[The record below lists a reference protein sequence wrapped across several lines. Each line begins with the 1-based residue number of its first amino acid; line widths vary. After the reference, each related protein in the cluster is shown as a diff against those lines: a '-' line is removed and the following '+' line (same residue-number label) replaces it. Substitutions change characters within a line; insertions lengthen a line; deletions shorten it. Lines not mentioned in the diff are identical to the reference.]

1 MGSKYAV
8 RGKEKLMVR
17 FTAFILS
24 VAILIASTL
33 FLSSCADGPTGTNPP
48 ELVEGGGDDKTTEE
62 IIKPAEKT
70 YPDRKTVKFSEIVY
84 SRPDMTAL
92 TESFT
97 ALAEDIKDSSLSFD
111 EKINRIEELE
121 DGYSHMLT
129 MMSYSNIR
137 KDMDT
142 ADKYWETEYGYISE
156 SYPEFSRALE
166 AVFVAAAQSDDAERF
181 EDEYFGDGLIE
192 KYSGGGSITEKLVLL
207 STREAE
213 LENEYSSISTANT
226 IITYNGKTDTY
237 DNILAEYADRLGVDS
252 KTYEKAVRECDVLY
266 DSASS
271 ERTRKIF
278 VELLKVRRDIADEY
292 GYERYTEHAYKSIYH
307 DYSEDKMIQ
316 YLKDIAASVVPVW
329 AALETYVFSS
339 YTPEFSSTPQKNE
352 LINTL
357 FSVYDKM
364 DDGLADAYSYMLQFG
379 LYDIN
384 LTSENRFEGSFE
396 TYLYE
401 YDAPF
406 IFVSTSGGAE
416 DFMSLSHEF
425 GHFADDFFNFGESTS
440 LDLSEISSTALEF
453 LTFLELDEALGSDVT
468 DMHFLKI
475 REVLRTLVFQGFYA
489 LFEHYAYAIPE
500 DEISEQTVKY
510 AMLSAAADMNLNAE
524 AFKPDADSGIYHELD
539 YVLIP
544 HIMLYPCYVESYCTS
559 AAVSLEIYFLEK
571 EADGAGLAAYLDLI
585 KREDTPLEFEDYIE
599 ESGLTSPFKNGFLE
613 ELSYKIY
620 YDILGN
626 FRFDENIKQPRYK
639 LDLMPAA

>member
-1 MGSKYAV
+1 MLSGE
-8 RGKEKLMVR
+8 KEKLMVK
-17 FTAFILS
+17 FTALITS
-24 VAILIASTL
+24 IAILIASTL
-33 FLSSCADGPTGTNPP
+33 FLSSCTDQPTGTNPP
-48 ELVEGGGDDKTTEE
+48 LQVEGGSDNTPEE
-62 IIKPAEKT
+62 IITPAEKT
-70 YPDRKTVKFSEIVY
+70 YPDRKTVKFCEIVY
-84 SRPDMTAL
+84 SRPDMAAL
-92 TESFT
+92 TESFA
-97 ALAEDIKDSSLSFD
+97 ALAEDINNTSLSFD
-111 EKINRIEELE
+111 EKIEKIEELE
-121 DGYSHMLT
+121 DDYSHMLT
-129 MMSYSNIR
+129 MMSYSNIK

-142 ADKYWETEYGYISE
+142 ADEYWKNEYSYISE

-166 AVFVAAAQSDDAERF
+166 AVFVAAAQSEDAERF

-192 KYSGGGSITEKLVLL
+192 KYSGGGSITERLVEL
-207 STREAE
+207 STRETE

-226 IITYNGKTDTY
+226 VITYKGKTDTY
-237 DNILAEYADRLGVDS
+237 DNILSEYAERLGANS
-252 KTYEKAVRECDVLY
+252 AAYEKAVLECDVLY

-329 AALETYVFSS
+329 AALETYVFSC
-339 YTPEFSSTPQKNE
+339 YTPEFSSTLGKNE

-357 FSVYDKM
+357 YSVYEKM
-364 DDGLADAYSYMLQFG
+364 DDGLSDAYSYMLQFG
-379 LYDIN
+379 LYDVSEE
-384 LTSENRFEGSFE
+384 SENRFSGSFE
-396 TYLYE
+396 TYLYD

-406 IFVSTSGGAE
+406 IFVSTGGEAE

-425 GHFADDFFNFGESTS
+425 GHFADDFFNFGDSAS
-440 LDLSEISSTALEF
+440 LDLSEISSSALEF
-453 LTFLELDEALGSDVT
+453 LTFLELGEVLGNDVI

-500 DEISEQTVKY
+500 NEISEQTVIS
-510 AMLSAAADMNLNAE
+510 ALLSAAADMNLNAE
-524 AFKPDADSGIYHELD
+524 AFKPNVDSGIYHELD

-571 EADGAGLAAYLDLI
+571 EADGAGLTAYLDLI
-585 KREDTPLEFEDYIE
+585 KREDTPLKFEDYIE
-599 ESGLTSPFKNGFLE
+599 ESGLTSPFENGFLE

-620 YDILGN
+620 YDILGD
-626 FRFDENIKQPRYK
+626 FRFDENTKQPRYK
-639 LDLMPAA
+639 FDLVPMA